1 MKSFL
6 INANINFD
14 PNFII
19 SYPPIDANND
29 DEISIAEAQTVI
41 RLNFYYA
48 QISNFEGIQFFTSIK
63 SIESLFTDFST
74 FNYPTLVNLEELYF
88 VNTLVGIGPLVNLN
102 FSGNIN
108 LKKLTLS
115 SGTTSLDF
123 SNNINLRDV
132 SIYCPNLTSLNLSN
146 LSNLKNLSYFGKMPT
161 INLSD
166 CTGLLTLN
174 CSTGGSANYA
184 VPDENK
190 LTSLELTFQTKLVE
204 INVPGN
210 NLSSLD
216 LSRCLR
222 LETIGISYNKI
233 TDLNIDNLKYVKS
246 FYAENNLLTSLNI
259 NALFNIQTLYCQ
271 NNQLTSLSTKNG
283 IIEEYIYFSGNPDL
297 ATVCCDENEI
307 VYMKNQCLQ
316 NNNDTAVVNS
326 NCGNSSIRIAMY
338 PNPVRDILHIDSNQ
352 NITKIEI
359 FSMNGLMIMSD
370 EIVEDVVNL
379 EQLQSGMY
387 FIKVYTGE
395 EITNMKF
402 IKS

>member
-1 MKSFL
+1 
-6 INANINFD
+6 
-14 PNFII
+14 
-19 SYPPIDANND
+19 
-29 DEISIAEAQTVI
+29 
-41 RLNFYYA
+41 
-48 QISNFEGIQFFTSIK
+48 
-63 SIESLFTDFST
+63 
-74 FNYPTLVNLEELYF
+74 
-88 VNTLVGIGPLVNLN
+88 
-102 FSGNIN
+102 
-108 LKKLTLS
+108 
-115 SGTTSLDF
+115 
-123 SNNINLRDV
+123 
-132 SIYCPNLTSLNLSN
+132 
-146 LSNLKNLSYFGKMPT
+146 MPT

-271 NNQLTSLSTKNG
+271 NNQLNSLSTKNG

-307 VYMKNQCLQ
+307 RVREILQ
-316 NNNDTAVVNS
+316 RQDVE
-326 NCGNSSIRIAMY
+326 GIAFF
-338 PNPVRDILHIDSNQ
+338 DDD
-352 NITKIEI
+352 
-359 FSMNGLMIMSD
+359 F
-370 EIVEDVVNL
+370 EIVGCEDDWWCVKKI
-379 EQLQSGMY
+379 
-387 FIKVYTGE
+387 F
-395 EITNMKF
+395 
-402 IKS
+402 